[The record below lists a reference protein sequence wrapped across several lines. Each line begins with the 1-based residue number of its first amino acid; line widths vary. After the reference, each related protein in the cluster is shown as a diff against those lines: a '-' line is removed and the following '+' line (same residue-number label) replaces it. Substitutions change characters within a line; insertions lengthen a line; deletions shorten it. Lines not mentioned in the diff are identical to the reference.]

1 MNLREKE
8 RPFLAVSF
16 SGADELRVAA
26 RSVGLN
32 QEASLLKLPNN
43 VEKFPMNER
52 ATLNPSVDIY
62 SIQ

>member
-16 SGADELRVAA
+16 SRADELRVAA

-32 QEASLLKLPNN
+32 QEASLLKYSCQIMWRN
-43 VEKFPMNER
+43 FP
-52 ATLNPSVDIY
+52 
-62 SIQ
+62 